1 MQQRSSSC
9 SSRAHGSG
17 EHCVINVNQ
26 QQPVQVKQCPPKKM
40 DDMADLPVN
49 HLHLDTKKMKKISLP
64 WSAGK
69 WVLHAIPVIVL
80 LCFFL
85 LWLFSYHAVKLVK
98 EDGIITAIHQIET
111 PVPLNDTHID
121 VTILAV
127 ATSPITSVPLNLTSN
142 NETEAH
148 LVSTTDLRTI
158 LGDAAFSI
166 MFA

>member
-26 QQPVQVKQCPPKKM
+26 QQPVQVKQLCPPKKM

-85 LWLFSYHAVKLVK
+85 LWLFSYHGKVEKTNIYIWQK
-98 EDGIITAIHQIET
+98 KKNSRTQFSFGF
-111 PVPLNDTHID
+111 
-121 VTILAV
+121 
-127 ATSPITSVPLNLTSN
+127 
-142 NETEAH
+142 
-148 LVSTTDLRTI
+148 VSF
-158 LGDAAFSI
+158 AFSCLGI
-166 MFA
+166 FLDLFIVLGTWDWFFIAIFFFFIIYH

>member
-1 MQQRSSSC
+1 L
-9 SSRAHGSG
+9 
-17 EHCVINVNQ
+17 E
-26 QQPVQVKQCPPKKM
+26 
-40 DDMADLPVN
+40 
-49 HLHLDTKKMKKISLP
+49 
-64 WSAGK
+64 
-69 WVLHAIPVIVL
+69 
-80 LCFFL
+80 
-85 LWLFSYHAVKLVK
+85 AVKLVK
-98 EDGIITAIHQIET
+98 EDGLITAIHQIEK

-127 ATSPITSVPLNLTSN
+127 ATTPNTSVPLNLTSN